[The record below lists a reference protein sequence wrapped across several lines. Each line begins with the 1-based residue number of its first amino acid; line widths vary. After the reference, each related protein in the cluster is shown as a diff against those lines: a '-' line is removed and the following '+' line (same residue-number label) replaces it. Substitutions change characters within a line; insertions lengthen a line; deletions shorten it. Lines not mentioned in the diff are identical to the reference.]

1 MSSFAETDC
10 FLMPHPGLK
19 VANGASRGATC
30 DLEDD
35 FVTELKV
42 IAVFTST
49 FWRMTKI
56 TKSQTT
62 NYKIT

>member
-42 IAVFTST
+42 ILTTVSCKAVFTSK
-49 FWRMTKI
+49 FRRI
-56 TKSQTT
+56 TKSNTH
-62 NYKIT
+62 